1 MPSGPAQF
9 LLRQATESSPSR
21 PPSAIRDA
29 VYIVVAV
36 HIVVGIYIS
45 VLPVRVLVD
54 YRIAHP
60 F

>member
-1 MPSGPAQF
+1 MIGTLKSHH
-9 LLRQATESSPSR
+9 LSLDMYLVT
-21 PPSAIRDA
+21 IRDA